1 MTFTKKRSNSK
12 QEIPTASMPDIIFM
26 LLLFFMVATTLR
38 EVDVYVK
45 FKLPEAVAIEKI
57 ENKRLISYIWVG
69 QSGRIQLNDNI
80 VQIEDIQDIMYKKRV
95 ELPNVIVSLRIDK
108 GSDMGIV
115 NDIQQALR
123 KADAR
128 RINYS
133 SMLKQ
138 LCSIHWSLVSK

>member
-1 MTFTKKRSNSK
+1 MKFSKKRSNSK

-45 FKLPEAVAIEKI
+45 FKLPEAIAIEKI

-69 QSGRIQLNDNI
+69 QSGKIQLNDNI
-80 VQIEDIQDIMYKKRV
+80 IEIEDIQNIMYKKRV
-95 ELPNVIVSLRIDK
+95 ELPNVIVSLRVDK
-108 GSDMGIV
+108 GSDMGII

-123 KADAR
+123 KADTR

-133 SMLKQ
+133 AMLK
-138 LCSIHWSLVSK
+138 L

>member
-1 MTFTKKRSNSK
+1 
-12 QEIPTASMPDIIFM
+12 MPDIIFM

-38 EVDVYVK
+38 ERDVYVK
-45 FKLPEAVAIEKI
+45 FKLPEAVAIQKI

-69 QSGRIQLNDNI
+69 KSGKIQLNDNL
-80 VQIEDIQDIMYKKRV
+80 VLVEDIQDIMYKKRV

-108 GSDMGIV
+108 ESNMGV
-115 NDIQQALR
+115 VHDIQQELR

-133 SMLKQ
+133 AMLKQ
-138 LCSIHWSLVSK
+138 

>member
-1 MTFTKKRSNSK
+1 MNFKKKRSNSK
-12 QEIPTASMPDIIFM
+12 QEIPTSSMPDIIFM

-38 EVDVYVK
+38 EIDVYVK

-69 QSGRIQLNDNI
+69 KSGRIQLNDNVVEI
-80 VQIEDIQDIMYKKRV
+80 DEIQDIMYKKRV

-108 GSDMGIV
+108 ESNMGV
-115 NDIQQALR
+115 VTDIQQALR
-123 KADAR
+123 KASTL

-138 LCSIHWSLVSK
+138 